1 MTIRPTYI
9 QQRSD
14 ISFLSIQLERTNE
27 RRRHSIHNK
36 EHDVKMKSDDEEIA
50 KNDSR
55 VVNLIAKWLQ
65 LFILQMDSS
74 EWVARRMQSHKK
86 GTLEAFSFLVASPQ
100 TLITNTITV

>member
-1 MTIRPTYI
+1 
-9 QQRSD
+9 
-14 ISFLSIQLERTNE
+14 
-27 RRRHSIHNK
+27 
-36 EHDVKMKSDDEEIA
+36 MKSDDEEIA

-86 GTLEAFSFLVASPQ
+86 GTLEAFYFLVASPQ
-100 TLITNTITV
+100 TLITNTITVWAAPIEIRFLPFLDSLSTDSFNMLPKRYIHS